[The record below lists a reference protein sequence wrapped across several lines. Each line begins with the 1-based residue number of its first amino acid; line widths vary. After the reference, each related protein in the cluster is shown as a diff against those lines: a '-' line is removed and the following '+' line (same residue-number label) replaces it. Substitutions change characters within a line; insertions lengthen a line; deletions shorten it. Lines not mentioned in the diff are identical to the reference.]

1 MSSPI
6 AVTILTGFLGAGKT
20 TLLNHLIQQHPEKRF
35 AIIENEFG
43 DIGIDNDL
51 IISKEEGLFEM
62 SNGCICCTLNDAL
75 VETLAK
81 LVRSEKKFNH
91 LIIETTGMAEPD
103 GVAAVFVADPSLQ
116 QYFRLDSIIC
126 LVDAEQIEDMLKER
140 TEVQKQ
146 IASADYIILNKQS
159 QVHPKYLEQLKSD
172 LAIINPFAI
181 FAVADYGQVEMDLLH
196 LNAYDQR
203 AVANQIQQVTAHQ
216 HHHHQHT
223 EDVVA
228 HSFVLDAP
236 FDLLKFMHWAK
247 VTLTIHGQYIYRI
260 KGILY
265 FQNEAQ
271 RIIFQSVRTQS
282 AFQRGEA
289 WQADEKR
296 QSRIVFIGKGI
307 KREMLERSLNQC
319 LSKVRV

>member
-20 TLLNHLIQQHPEKRF
+20 TLLNHLIEQNPQKRF

-51 IISKEEGLFEM
+51 IVSKEDGLFEM

-75 VETLAK
+75 VETLAQ
-81 LVRSEKKFNH
+81 LIRAEKKFDH

-103 GVAAVFVADPSLQ
+103 GVAAVFVADAALQ

-126 LVDAEQIEDMLKER
+126 LVDVEQVEDMLKER
-140 TEVQKQ
+140 VEVQKQ
-146 IASADYIILNKQS
+146 IAFADYIILNKQS
-159 QVHPKYLEQLKSD
+159 QVHPKYLEQLKND
-172 LAIINPFAI
+172 LAIINPFAA
-181 FAVADYGQVEMDLLH
+181 FAVADYGQVAEDLLH

-203 AVANQIQQVTAHQ
+203 AVVHQVQQVTT
-216 HHHHQHT
+216 HHHHHT

-228 HSFVLDAP
+228 HSFVLDVP

-271 RIIFQSVRTQS
+271 RIIFQSVRNQS

-289 WQADEKR
+289 WQEDEQR

-307 KREMLERSLNQC
+307 KRETLERVLRQC
-319 LSKVRV
+319 LSKVAV